1 MRRKIK
7 TLFMTV
13 GTGINPNSET
23 EGNQTLAKGLYNSI
37 NKISPDYIVFF
48 ASERSKT
55 TIDYVKELFE
65 ADDDEFID
73 GEDYEIAILEDI
85 DNFNSCFESFEIK
98 LWQLDILSE
107 EKHEIIMDYTSGT
120 KTMSAAMAC
129 CGMFYSK
136 DLISVSG
143 DRKNGTVSVG
153 TETIKYQNLYKVYD
167 KFSLMRVRNY
177 FNNNRFYTAAEI
189 AENIVDE
196 NIAKDD
202 LLNLS
207 RAYYAW
213 DNMNFEEAYD
223 YLTKVNMNVFE
234 FKDINENVKIN
245 LKALGAIVR
254 SPHENLKNCYI
265 LASLINNS
273 IRRADE
279 YKYDDAIARLYRAFE
294 LIAQI
299 RLNSYRL
306 NSSDIDTEVLSQKN
320 VDSKFI
326 ESLEKTRE
334 DGKIKIGLIKDYE
347 LLDELGDDLGKY
359 FAENRNS
366 INNLT
371 FKRNNSI
378 LPLKH
383 LSDTSKAIFIW
394 KSRATTSRALS
405 MRWESTCICATAI
418 TRTGTSRATSRSP
431 SCSPPSR
438 APSKATS
445 KETHAPCS

>member
-13 GTGINPNSET
+13 GTGINPDSDI
-23 EGNQTLAKGLYNSI
+23 EGYKRLAKGLYNSI
-37 NKISPDYIVFF
+37 DKISPNYIVFF
-48 ASERSKT
+48 ASEKSKT

-65 ADDDEFID
+65 ADDDEFIE

-85 DNFNSCFESFEIK
+85 DDFNDCFETFEFK
-98 LWQLDILSE
+98 VWQLSIVSD

-136 DLISVSG
+136 DLISVIG
-143 DRKNGTVSVG
+143 ERKKGFVSEG
-153 TETIKYQNLYKVYD
+153 TEVIKYQNLYKVYD
-167 KFSLMRVRNY
+167 KFSIMRVRNY
-177 FNNNRFYTAAEI
+177 FNANRFYTASEI
-189 AENIVDE
+189 LENIVDDS
-196 NIAKDD
+196 IARED
-202 LLNLS
+202 LLNLVK
-207 RAYYAW
+207 AYYAW
-213 DNMNFEEAYD
+213 DNMDFDVAYD

-234 FKDINENVKIN
+234 IAEIKDDVKIN

-299 RLNSYRL
+299 RLSSYSL
-306 NSSDIDTEVLSQKN
+306 NSSDVDVDVLREKN
-320 VDSKFI
+320 VSLEFI
-326 ESLEKTRE
+326 DALEKTRDE
-334 DGKIKIGLIKDYE
+334 GKIKIGLIKDYE

-359 FAENRNS
+359 FAENRHS
-366 INNLT
+366 INNIT

-378 LPLKH
+378 LAHGLDSLNKEDFDQFEE
-383 LSDTSKAIFIW
+383 LVENLARKLDKDMGKF
-394 KSRATTSRALS
+394 L
-405 MRWESTCICATAI
+405 
-418 TRTGTSRATSRSP
+418 
-431 SCSPPSR
+431 
-438 APSKATS
+438 
-445 KETHAPCS
+445 KETKFAKFDLKIKMNKI

>member
-1 MRRKIK
+1 
-7 TLFMTV
+7 MTV

-378 LPLKH
+378 LAHGL
-383 LSDTSKAIFIW
+383 
-394 KSRATTSRALS
+394 
-405 MRWESTCICATAI
+405 ESLDKEDFDKFEELVENLA
-418 TRTGTSRATSRSP
+418 RKLDKDMG
-431 SCSPPSR
+431 
-438 APSKATS
+438 KFL
-445 KETHAPCS
+445 KETRFAKFDLVVKMNRL

>member
-13 GTGINPNSET
+13 GTGINPNSDV
-23 EGNQTLAKGLYNSI
+23 EGYQRLAKGLYNSI

-55 TIDYVKELFE
+55 TIDYITELFE
-65 ADDDEFID
+65 ADDDEFIE

-85 DNFNSCFESFEIK
+85 DSFNDCFETFEFK

-107 EKHEIIMDYTSGT
+107 DKHEILMDYTSGT

-136 DLISVSG
+136 DLISVTG
-143 DRKNGTVSVG
+143 DRKKGTVSLG

-177 FNNNRFYTAAEI
+177 FNANRFYTASEI
-189 AENIVDE
+189 LENIVDE
-196 NIAKDD
+196 SIHTED
-202 LLNLS
+202 LLNLVN
-207 RAYYAW
+207 AYYAW
-213 DNMNFEEAYD
+213 DNMDFDVAYD

-234 FKDINENVKIN
+234 LSEIKGDVKVN

-273 IRRADE
+273 IRRAEE

-299 RLNSYRL
+299 RLSSYSL
-306 NSSDIDTEVLSQKN
+306 NSSDIDVDVLREKN
-320 VDSKFI
+320 VSEDFI
-326 ESLEKTRE
+326 AALEKTRDE
-334 DGKIKIGLIKDYE
+334 GKIKIGLIKDYE

-359 FAENRNS
+359 FAENRHS
-366 INNLT
+366 INNIT

-378 LPLKH
+378 LAHGL
-383 LSDTSKAIFIW
+383 
-394 KSRATTSRALS
+394 
-405 MRWESTCICATAI
+405 ESLDKEDFDQFEELVENLA
-418 TRTGTSRATSRSP
+418 RKLDKDMG
-431 SCSPPSR
+431 
-438 APSKATS
+438 KFL
-445 KETHAPCS
+445 KETKFAKFDLKIKMNKI